1 MGLTME
7 DIEQRYHMS
16 RRIDAEED
24 TLTNADLV
32 ITSTR
37 NEIEEQYELYN
48 CYTPDK
54 MAVIPPGT
62 DLEMFHPPA
71 SKSVS
76 KNNLNN

>member
-1 MGLTME
+1 
-7 DIEQRYHMS
+7 MS

-62 DLEMFHPPA
+62 DLEEFHPPA
-71 SKSVS
+71 SACEDIAFAKTLENVS
-76 KNNLNN
+76 A